1 MALTQANRFA
11 AIDTPLGADV
21 LVLKSFS
28 FREQLGRLFLMELEL
43 LSEDPNIDFDDI
55 VGENVT
61 VRLELADDKTR
72 YFNGYISRFVQTA
85 PEGKHARYRATMVPW
100 LWFLTRTADCRIF
113 QKSMPEPPD
122 KMTVPG
128 IIKKVFKDQGFED
141 VKDDGLTQIYAE
153 WEYCVQYRETD
164 FNFVSRLMEQEGIYY
179 FFKHEDGVHT
189 LMMVDSKYAHEPFP
203 YYQTIFFRP
212 PSQPGTP
219 KGDVVEWVAEKEV
232 QPGAYVLNDFN
243 FE

>member
-1 MALTQANRFA
+1 MALTQTNRFA

-128 IIKKVFKDQGFED
+128 IIKKVFKDHGFDD
-141 VKDDGLTQIYAE
+141 VKDKLHHQ
-153 WEYCVQYRETD
+153 
-164 FNFVSRLMEQEGIYY
+164 
-179 FFKHEDGVHT
+179 H
-189 LMMVDSKYAHEPFP
+189 
-203 YYQTIFFRP
+203 
-212 PSQPGTP
+212 
-219 KGDVVEWVAEKEV
+219 
-232 QPGAYVLNDFN
+232 
-243 FE
+243 